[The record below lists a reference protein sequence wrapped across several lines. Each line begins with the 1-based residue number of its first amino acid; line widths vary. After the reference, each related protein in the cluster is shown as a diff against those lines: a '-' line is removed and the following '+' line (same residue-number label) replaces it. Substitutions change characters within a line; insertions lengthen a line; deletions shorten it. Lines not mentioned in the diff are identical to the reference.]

1 MTPAGPDGRRATGG
15 RASIPNIFRGSQMDE
30 AIGISEA
37 QEKHVEQLSLTT
49 DDCSIS
55 GRSCVSPQGN
65 PTRSSFG

>member
-1 MTPAGPDGRRATGG
+1 
-15 RASIPNIFRGSQMDE
+15 MDE

-37 QEKHVEQLSLTT
+37 QEKHVAQLSLTT

-55 GRSCVSPQGN
+55 DRSWVSPQGN